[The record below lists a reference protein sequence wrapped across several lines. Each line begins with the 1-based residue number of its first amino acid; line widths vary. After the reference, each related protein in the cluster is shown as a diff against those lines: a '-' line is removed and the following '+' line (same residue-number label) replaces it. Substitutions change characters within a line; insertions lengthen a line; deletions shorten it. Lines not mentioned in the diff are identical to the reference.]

1 MAWIQKTDINP
12 ATGKQY
18 GINPNTGVWDDNY
31 FANVTEKQWLT
42 SPAGQAA
49 QNERTQTDATN
60 LLGTQATNQANLLA
74 KQKAEQEAFLN
85 KYTTGMDTARS
96 ALSTEL
102 GLPELR
108 QNTQIAGQ
116 TARDVSRTMQDLP
129 QALTATGRAAS
140 INQSRLTRGIAQ
152 RTSEMQPAL
161 EAARRA
167 AEDTGA
173 AQSFAETEYTKRLQE
188 KAQPYQLEASMLS
201 EGLAREMT
209 GFTQQSQN
217 ELTVILQKLQNNQAL
232 TMAEV
237 NRANALADSEAAFE
251 REKEVQKAKQSAP
264 ITLSQG
270 ETVYDPTTNKSL
282 FTAPKLT
289 TLGEAPGKASS
300 VDPYQEYS
308 GNQNNNNF
316 SNSEWSV
323 IPDWAFESATAYNK
337 WLSSQ

>member
-18 GINPNTGVWDDNY
+18 GINPNTGVWDDSY

-289 TLGEAPGKASS
+289 TLGEASGKASS

>member
-289 TLGEAPGKASS
+289 TLGEASGKASS

>member
-31 FANVTEKQWLT
+31 FANVTEKQWLS

-49 QNERTQTDATN
+49 QNERSQVDAAG
-60 LLGTQATNQANLLA
+60 LLKTQAANQTALIE
-74 KQKAEQEAFLN
+74 KQKADQGAFLN

-108 QNTQIAGQ
+108 QNTQVAGQ

-140 INQSRLTRGIAQ
+140 VNQSRLTRGIAQ

-161 EAARRA
+161 ETARRA

-209 GFTQQSQN
+209 GFTQQNSN

-237 NRANALADSEAAFE
+237 NRANALADSETKFE
-251 REKEVQKAKQSAP
+251 QQKELLKLQPSKP
-264 ITLSQG
+264 NYEYLDLGNRLS
-270 ETVYDPTTNKSL
+270 VYDPASRQEISSFGKGVKP
-282 FTAPKLT
+282 TAGST
-289 TLGEAPGKASS
+289 AS
-300 VDPYQEYS
+300 
-308 GNQNNNNF
+308 G
-316 SNSEWSV
+316 W
-323 IPDWAFESATAYNK
+323 
-337 WLSSQ
+337 